1 LRTDSTTSRVA
12 LVANWDWV
20 LFNFRLPV
28 ARALR
33 ERGCD
38 VILVCPPGRYTGE
51 FTREGFAW
59 VPWPLERR
67 STNAFKELASIWR
80 LAAIYR
86 CYRPR
91 LVHHFT
97 IKPNIYGSIAAVT
110 CRVPA
115 IINTFSG
122 LGYLFSEH
130 RRARVLRTLVAP
142 GVRWASRRGR
152 TWTVFQTEEDRT
164 RVIGMGWAVPERSLV
179 VAGSGVDLGQF
190 RVARE
195 QTQNPPM
202 VVLAARLLVDKGI
215 AEFVSVARRLKE
227 KGVTARFV
235 VAGGPDSGNPSN
247 IATDVLVMWGRE
259 GVVHF
264 VGHQPKMH
272 ELLQQASIAVLPSYY
287 AEGVPKFLLEAAATG
302 LPIVATEGPGS
313 RRVVQHGVNGF
324 LVPKRDITALADA
337 IERLLGDPALR
348 RAFGAHSRKVAEG
361 HFDQNQ
367 VVADHLAFY
376 RRAGLAL
383 EPR

>member
-33 ERGCD
+33 ARGCD
-38 VILVCPPGRYTGE
+38 VILVCPPGQYAGE

-67 STNAFKELASIWR
+67 STNAWKELVSIWR
-80 LAAIYR
+80 LARIYR
-86 CYRPR
+86 RYRPH

-97 IKPNIYGSIAAVT
+97 IKPNVYGSIAAVA

-130 RRARVLRTLVAP
+130 RRARLLRMLVAP

-164 RVIGMGWAVPERSLV
+164 RVIGMGWAAPERSLV
-179 VAGSGVDLGQF
+179 VAGSGVDLEQF

-202 VVLAARLLVDKGI
+202 VVLAARLLADKGI
-215 AEFVSVARRLKE
+215 AEFVSAARRLKE
-227 KGVTARFV
+227 RGVTARFL
-235 VAGGPDSGNPSN
+235 VAGRPDPGNPSN
-247 IATDVLVMWGRE
+247 IAADILAMWERE

-272 ELLQQASIAVLPSYY
+272 ALLQEASIAVLPSYY

-313 RRVVQHGVNGF
+313 RRVVRHGVNGF
-324 LVPKRDITALADA
+324 LVPKRDIAALADA

-348 RAFGAHSRKVAEG
+348 RAFGAHSREVAEG

-383 EPR
+383 EP